1 MWCKDLILL
10 LIFKVFILLQAN
22 VMLLSLKLLELIVE
36 ALKERPL
43 LFLLLIL
50 IFQILVSFGL
60 LLTKFLFIS
69 VLLLF
74 LLCIIMLISNFW
86 LFACISHPR
95 FINSILIFYLT
106 VFLFLLFYSVL
117 MLYLHL
123 SISVLFLLTRSQ
135 KVILESLDIDHDLDP
150 IPSSLLN

>member
-74 LLCIIMLISNFW
+74 LLCIIMLISNF
-86 LFACISHPR
+86 
-95 FINSILIFYLT
+95 
-106 VFLFLLFYSVL
+106 
-117 MLYLHL
+117 
-123 SISVLFLLTRSQ
+123 
-135 KVILESLDIDHDLDP
+135 
-150 IPSSLLN
+150 